1 MTRVRDKI
9 VERKPLAN
17 ARGSVSASAST
28 SSCRAATGRERFC
41 RLFLIFLLAL
51 AAFAAASR
59 LYLKD
64 GTYQIVREYKVEG
77 DRVRYY
83 SSERGEWEEIP
94 LDLVDLKRTENEVKE
109 REAARSAET
118 LALEAEDKVERA
130 ERAEIARVP
139 ESPGLY
145 LIEGGSL
152 RVLKQAETKV
162 VTNKGRA
169 VLKVLSPVPIVAG
182 KATVELDG
190 ASSANTLASSKPEFY
205 FRLANQERFSLVR
218 LSSKKDARVVQKW
231 SIIPVTKE
239 IVEEEEEVAT
249 FKRQLGEGLY
259 KIWPINSLNAGEY
272 AVVEYTVGKGN
283 VQVWDFSCTSVK
295 STP

>member
-1 MTRVRDKI
+1 M
-9 VERKPLAN
+9 LLSLLL
-17 ARGSVSASAST
+17 SV
-28 SSCRAATGRERFC
+28 
-41 RLFLIFLLAL
+41 
-51 AAFAAASR
+51 AAFAATSR

-83 SSERGEWEEIP
+83 STERGEWEELP
-94 LDLVDLKRTENEVKE
+94 LDMVDLKRSESEVKE

-118 LALEAEDKVERA
+118 KALEAEDKAERA

-139 ESPGLY
+139 EQPGVY
-145 LIEGGSL
+145 LVEGQSL
-152 RVLKQAETKV
+152 RPLKIAETKV
-162 VTNKGRA
+162 VTNKGRS

-190 ASSANTLASSKPEFY
+190 TTSANQVTTPNPEFY
-205 FRLANQERFSLVR
+205 FRLANQERFALVR
-218 LSSKKDARVVQKW
+218 LTPKKNARIVQKW

-272 AVVEYTVGKGN
+272 AVVEYAVGKGN
-283 VQVWDFSCTSVK
+283 VQVWDFSCQPAGNGK
-295 STP
+295 

>member
-1 MTRVRDKI
+1 VR
-9 VERKPLAN
+9 
-17 ARGSVSASAST
+17 AR
-28 SSCRAATGRERFC
+28 
-41 RLFLIFLLAL
+41 LWLLFLLAAAAL
-51 AAFAAASR
+51 AATAR

-94 LDLVDLKRTENEVKE
+94 LELVDLKRTENEIKE
-109 REAARSAET
+109 REAARSEEVK
-118 LALEAEDKVERA
+118 ALEAEERAERA

-139 ESPGLY
+139 EEPGVY
-145 LIEGGSL
+145 LVEGDIL
-152 RVLKQAETKV
+152 RPLKQA
-162 VTNKGRA
+162 RS

-190 ASSANTLASSKPEFY
+190 ASSPNKIGNDKPEFY
-205 FRLANQERFSLVR
+205 FRMAYQERLSLVR
-218 LSSKKDARVVQKW
+218 LTPRKDRRIVQKW

-239 IVEEEEEVAT
+239 IVEEEDEVPS
-249 FKRQLGEGLY
+249 FKRQLSEGLY

-272 AVVEYTVGKGN
+272 AIVEYTVGKGN
-283 VQVWDFSCTSVK
+283 VQVWDFSYTGPPAK
-295 STP
+295 P

>member
-1 MTRVRDKI
+1 MTRVRDTDL
-9 VERKPLAN
+9 ERKSGQTVLSAVPRL
-17 ARGSVSASAST
+17 RGWNSAPWRKRCLS
-28 SSCRAATGRERFC
+28 
-41 RLFLIFLLAL
+41 LIFLFAL
-51 AAFAAASR
+51 AAFAATSR

-64 GTYQIVREYKVEG
+64 GTYQIVREYKVEN

-83 SSERGEWEEIP
+83 STERGEWEEIP
-94 LDLVDLKRTENEVKE
+94 LDMVDLKRTENEVKD

-118 LALEAEDKVERA
+118 QALEAEDKA

-139 ESPGLY
+139 EPAGVY
-145 LIEGGSL
+145 LIEGQNL
-152 RVLKQAETKV
+152 RALKAAETKV
-162 VTNKGRA
+162 VTNKGRS

-190 ASSANTLASSKPEFY
+190 ISSTNQVSISQPEFY
-205 FRLANQERFSLVR
+205 FRMANQERFAMVR
-218 LSSKKDARVVQKW
+218 LTPKKNARIVQKW

-239 IVEEEEEVAT
+239 IVEEQEEVAT

-283 VQVWDFSCTSVK
+283 VQVWDFSCTPVRGA
-295 STP
+295 P

>member
-1 MTRVRDKI
+1 M
-9 VERKPLAN
+9 KPRTILL
-17 ARGSVSASAST
+17 S
-28 SSCRAATGRERFC
+28 
-41 RLFLIFLLAL
+41 LLLAV
-51 AAFAAASR
+51 AAFAATSR

-83 SSERGEWEEIP
+83 STERGDWEEIP
-94 LDLVDLKRTENEVKE
+94 LDLVDLKRSESEVKE

-118 LALEAEDKVERA
+118 KALEAEDKAERA

-139 ESPGLY
+139 EQPGVY
-145 LIEGGSL
+145 LVEGQSI
-152 RVLKQAETKV
+152 RALKIAETKV
-162 VTNKGRA
+162 ATYKGRS

-190 ASSANTLASSKPEFY
+190 VASTNQVTIPNPEFY
-205 FRLANQERFSLVR
+205 FRLANQERFALVR
-218 LSSKKDARVVQKW
+218 LTPKKNARIVQKL

-239 IVEEEEEVAT
+239 IVEEQEEVTT

-259 KIWPINSLNAGEY
+259 KIWPINPLNAGEY
-272 AVVEYTVGKGN
+272 AFVEYTEGKGN
-283 VQVWDFSCTSVK
+283 AQVWDFSCQPAGNGK
-295 STP
+295 